1 MASEIK
7 KRTTSKTDS
16 LGNEIIAI
24 IFLALAIL
32 VFLCLISYSQSD
44 TTFNTVSS
52 QKTQNWIG
60 VVGAYFADLLI
71 QSIGWTAYFLPA
83 LFALIAWRFFRAA
96 ALVFSFSRIIGY
108 ILFILSSSSLLTLFG
123 YRGGITGAFFEQIFT
138 RFLGRIGT
146 GILLFAF
153 LATAFLL
160 ITNLSLVSFF
170 GDFGLAWEN
179 FRMRFD
185 DWRGKRRDDRGTSN
199 REAIERAEKR
209 RESKPEIPEKTE
221 KPKKEESPPFRLA
234 MR

>member
-1 MASEIK
+1 MASEVK

-24 IFLALAIL
+24 IFLALTVLI
-32 VFLCLISYSQSD
+32 FLCLISYSQNDESII
-44 TTFNTVSS
+44 TASS
-52 QKTQNWIG
+52 QKPQNWIG
-60 VVGAYFADLLI
+60 VVGANIAAFLI
-71 QSIGWTAYFLPA
+71 SFIGWTAYFLPA
-83 LFALIAWRFFRAA
+83 LLALIAWRFFRAA
-96 ALVFSFSRIIGY
+96 TLVFSFSRIIGY
-108 ILFILSSSSLLTLFG
+108 VLFVVSGASLLKLFG
-123 YRGGITGAFFEQIFT
+123 FYGGITGAFFEQIFT